1 MKTKLP
7 STPVSDNPSLRFDF
21 GYLYHLLLSK
31 WWLIS
36 LVVVL
41 CVSGAIAYLIVTP
54 KIYESRAVVLVQQ
67 EAQKVVNI
75 QDINQEDY
83 KAADALK
90 TVEQSLLSETLLLR
104 VVKANGLDK
113 DPEFAPPKK
122 DGSPYL
128 DTELVARFSSKV
140 DVKLRRGTRLIDV
153 MADDKDPVRAQQ
165 LAQSMIKEYED
176 QNFERKA
183 ADAKAAN
190 DALIQEAD
198 RLKEK
203 LHKSELA
210 VQKYRE
216 DYGAVSLEDKQNI
229 VVEKLKE
236 LNLKVTEA
244 KGERLRLEADV
255 ATIKQGKAKTPTE
268 LLALP
273 SVAAVPV
280 VAGLRQELA
289 DKESRFRADSQLN
302 GLRESLNQALVNAGK
317 MVIKSYES
325 AKETEAKL
333 TTALQEQEQAALE
346 LNKIAIPYNVLVR
359 EVESDRVLYESVLT
373 RMKETNVSKNVEENN
388 IRVVETPLVE
398 NKPAKPSKLKI
409 LALAL
414 LGGSVIGCGLVVGTD
429 MADRSIR
436 SVNDVEEVLGL
447 PVLTLVPRSKRR
459 HIDKEPV
466 VTARPGS
473 HEAEAFRSLRTA
485 LSFLGQQKNSKAV
498 LFTSANPGE
507 GKTYCSLNCGAALAQ
522 LGLRT
527 LLIDADLRRPNLT
540 KALLAGSKA
549 PGLSACLTGNAAFM
563 ECCRPTSTENLFIL
577 GAGERASNPAELLAA
592 GDLTGLLKEAMLY
605 FDRVVLDSAPI
616 NAVSDTQL
624 IAKEI
629 ESVCLVIRAGKTPRR
644 AIVRACGLLERATH
658 SPDAV
663 VLNRMKRRSRDDYYF
678 ARYAGMYV
686 KAETFRSE
694 STVDQY

>member
-1 MKTKLP
+1 M
-7 STPVSDNPSLRFDF
+7 SWS
-21 GYLYHLLLSK
+21 
-31 WWLIS
+31 
-36 LVVVL
+36 
-41 CVSGAIAYLIVTP
+41 
-54 KIYESRAVVLVQQ
+54 
-67 EAQKVVNI
+67 
-75 QDINQEDY
+75 
-83 KAADALK
+83 
-90 TVEQSLLSETLLLR
+90 
-104 VVKANGLDK
+104 
-113 DPEFAPPKK
+113 
-122 DGSPYL
+122 
-128 DTELVARFSSKV
+128 
-140 DVKLRRGTRLIDV
+140 
-153 MADDKDPVRAQQ
+153 DDKDPIRAQQ

-216 DYGAVSLEDKQNI
+216 DYDAVSLEDKQNI
-229 VVEKLKE
+229 IVEKLKE

-244 KGERLRLEADV
+244 KSERLRLEADV

-359 EVESDRVLYESVLT
+359 EQESDRALYESVLM

-398 NKPAKPSKLKI
+398 NRPAKPSKLKI

-414 LGGSVIGCGLVVGTD
+414 LGGSRHRV
-429 MADRSIR
+429 R
-436 SVNDVEEVLGL
+436 LGGWY
-447 PVLTLVPRSKRR
+447 R
-459 HIDKEPV
+459 HG
-466 VTARPGS
+466 RPI
-473 HEAEAFRSLRTA
+473 H
-485 LSFLGQQKNSKAV
+485 
-498 LFTSANPGE
+498 P
-507 GKTYCSLNCGAALAQ
+507 
-522 LGLRT
+522 
-527 LLIDADLRRPNLT
+527 
-540 KALLAGSKA
+540 
-549 PGLSACLTGNAAFM
+549 
-563 ECCRPTSTENLFIL
+563 
-577 GAGERASNPAELLAA
+577 
-592 GDLTGLLKEAMLY
+592 
-605 FDRVVLDSAPI
+605 
-616 NAVSDTQL
+616 
-624 IAKEI
+624 
-629 ESVCLVIRAGKTPRR
+629 
-644 AIVRACGLLERATH
+644 
-658 SPDAV
+658 
-663 VLNRMKRRSRDDYYF
+663 
-678 ARYAGMYV
+678 
-686 KAETFRSE
+686 
-694 STVDQY
+694 